1 MPQLADGY
9 ARIRSW
15 LGFLFFTPFLFAQ
28 STFIF
33 AQDEWQN
40 IEQDWL
46 YEVLPMAD
54 SFSEK
59 QGTPPVYQAY
69 RSNGASSNE
78 LIGYVFTTPDLPPEE
93 VGYSGPID
101 LLVGMDLSGV
111 ITGLKV
117 LYYLESYKHVR
128 GDFIVDSGF
137 PDQFIGKSI
146 ADEFRMR
153 VDIDGI
159 SRATISSWAL
169 ARGLRNA
176 TRRIAM
182 AYLPGSSFVIEANA
196 EIQALQKL
204 QNQAWEDYLA
214 NGFVKEFSAPIAGE
228 SSLDF
233 SLAYMGHYRLGELLI
248 GASDYSNSDRTAS
261 EMIEDGHML
270 LLGLG
275 GNTPR
280 LQQMRLAVIQDNVVY
295 PNRGDRVVFAGT
307 AREGKIAG
315 HARFAIA
322 MFMHPEIDINRPF
335 SVVYDTSETR
345 GEFSEHVGVEY
356 QVPPDVL
363 TLITGS
369 PVTEENPMI
378 QILFF
383 VVLLLLGLVLFLLN
397 IPRMKAAFNQSNF

>member
-1 MPQLADGY
+1 MSFVTLFL
-9 ARIRSW
+9 ISF
-15 LGFLFFTPFLFAQ
+15 FLFSF
-28 STFIF
+28 SHSSI

-40 IEQDWL
+40 IEEAWL
-46 YEVLPMAD
+46 FEVMPLAD

-59 QGTPPVYQAY
+59 QGTPPVYHAY
-69 RSNGASSNE
+69 RSGEDSTAE
-78 LIGYVFTTPDLPPEE
+78 LVGYVFTTPDLPPEE

-111 ITGLKV
+111 ITGLRV

-137 PDQFIGKSI
+137 PEQFVGKSI

-176 TRRIAM
+176 TRRVAM

-196 EIQALQKL
+196 EIAALQSL
-204 QNQAWEDYLA
+204 QDQSWEDYIE
-214 NGFVKEFSAPIAGE
+214 NGFVKEFAAPVEGE
-228 SSLDF
+228 PDLNF
-233 SLAYMGHYRLGELLI
+233 ALAYMGHYRIGELLV

-270 LLGLG
+270 LLGLN

-280 LQQMRLAVIQDNVVY
+280 LQQMRLAAIQDDVIY
-295 PNRGDRVVFAGT
+295 PNRGDRVVFAGS
-307 AREGKIAG
+307 AAEGKIAG
-315 HARFAIA
+315 HAQFAVA
-322 MFMHPEIDINRPF
+322 MFMHPEIDISRPF
-335 SVVYDTSETR
+335 SVVYDTGEVR
-345 GEFSEHVGVEY
+345 GEFNDYVGVEY
-356 QVPPDVL
+356 QVPRDIL
-363 TLITGS
+363 SLITGN
-369 PVTEENPMI
+369 PVVDENPMI
-378 QILFF
+378 QNLFWF
-383 VVLLLLGLVLFLLN
+383 VLLLLAIFLFVLN
-397 IPRMKAAFNQSNF
+397 IPRMKAAFKK